1 MTSLP
6 GRPRRGF
13 RFAGILHSIG
23 TEEPLFLKVAASR
36 LHGQGCFTTRAVGP
50 GEVVARSR
58 VLIFPPQDTEVL
70 LRTRMK
76 NYVFYVRDGASAD
89 APPYSAAA
97 MSPVSFCNHSSEPNC
112 DFLIDERAEE
122 IVLTARRPLAA
133 NEEITIDY
141 GDYAEE
147 II

>member
-1 MTSLP
+1 
-6 GRPRRGF
+6 
-13 RFAGILHSIG
+13 
-23 TEEPLFLKVAASR
+23 LFLKVAASR
-36 LHGQGCFTTRAVGP
+36 LHGQGCFTTRAVAP
-50 GEVVARSR
+50 GDVVARSR

-76 NYVFYVRDGASAD
+76 NYVFYVRDGASAE

-112 DFLIDERAEE
+112 DFSIDERAEE